1 MTLNYYLH
9 INNGK
14 IDGIGNTKVVKEGWE
29 NVEITKE
36 QWDIYEEKG
45 SNYFLYIN
53 GEIVLNPD
61 YEEEQR
67 QKEQERINQ
76 LTMTALDF
84 INFLKQSGL
93 TDEMIEV
100 YLNNNLN
107 IKHQLQFCQNVYC
120 GVAKQIFT
128 EPITIGNVTI
138 TADMVESAFRVKHGE
153 LPDKEIVE

>member
-1 MTLNYYLH
+1 MYYAIITDNKL
-9 INNGK
+9 NGK
-14 IDGIGNTKVVKEGWE
+14 GQCPVSGENTFS
-29 NVEITKE
+29 VEIAQEVYNDFDRYMWNDT
-36 QWDIYEEKG
+36 
-45 SNYFLYIN
+45 
-53 GEIVLNPD
+53 EIVLNPN

-84 INFLKQSGL
+84 INFLKQVGL

-107 IKHQLQFCQNVYC
+107 VKHQLQFCQNVYC

-138 TADMVESAFRVKHGE
+138 TADMVELAFRIKNGE
-153 LPDKEIVE
+153 VAE